1 MHRVLSTYRYS
12 TQPLTSTLLAEISQA
27 GITSVEIY
35 CTPLHLNYRSAPDV
49 RTIAEWISEHHLVVH
64 SVHSPTE
71 RDLLPGKRESGI
83 PISISDPERVRRI
96 DAVDEVKRT
105 LEIAEQIPF
114 KYLVQHIGGG
124 REARDQRRID
134 AAFNSLEHLSIFAK
148 QRGVT
153 IALENT
159 PGELGS
165 PSSLRHFVADT
176 RLDLKCCFDVGH
188 AHMEEG
194 IAISF
199 EAMRDLVVSTH
210 VHDNHGEKD
219 EHLLPFQGKINW
231 DVALDVL
238 SPSFNSLPV
247 ILEFREQSAQA
258 PSLADAIAAFEKL
271 EQALAAKRTT
281 AHN

>member
-12 TQPLTSTLLAEISQA
+12 TQPLTSALLAEIAQA

-35 CTPLHLNYRSAPDV
+35 CTPVHLNYRSQEAI
-49 RTIAEWISEHHLVVH
+49 RTLSEWLGEHHLIVQ
-64 SVHSPTE
+64 SVHAPTE

-105 LEIAEQIPF
+105 LEVAEHIPF
-114 KYLVQHIGGG
+114 RYLIQHIGGG
-124 REARDQRRID
+124 REAREQRRID
-134 AAFNSLEHLSIFAK
+134 AAFNSLEHLTIFAK

-159 PGELGS
+159 LGEFGS

-176 RLDLKCCFDVGH
+176 RLDLKLCFDVGH
-188 AHMEEG
+188 AHLEDG
-194 IAISF
+194 IEMSF
-199 EAMRDLVVSTH
+199 DSMRELAVATH
-210 VHDNHGEKD
+210 VHDNRGEKD

-231 DVALDVL
+231 DSALDVL
-238 SPSFNSLPV
+238 AACFHSLPV
-247 ILEFREQSAQA
+247 ILEFREQSANA
-258 PSLADAIAAFEKL
+258 PALSDAIAAFEKL
-271 EQALAAKRTT
+271 EQALAAKRSA